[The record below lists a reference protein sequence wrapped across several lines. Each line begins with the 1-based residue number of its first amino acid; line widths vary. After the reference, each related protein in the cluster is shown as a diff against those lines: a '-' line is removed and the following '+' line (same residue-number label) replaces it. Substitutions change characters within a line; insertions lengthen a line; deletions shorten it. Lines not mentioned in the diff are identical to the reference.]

1 MRMHPSDH
9 VLEGLVE
16 RTGEGR
22 GRKVLLHLI
31 DCERCRGRLRTVAA
45 WAPRGAATVPWSP
58 KDYTALLD
66 DLVAQSLRVG
76 APLSRQDV
84 EAPILLGELL
94 LHPARRRRVLVRNS
108 RRFRSW
114 PLAEVLFERAREEAF
129 EDPAQA
135 ETFARLG
142 LDVVDSLDE
151 ETPDRRLLADLRARG
166 LAVLGNTL
174 RMRSDLVRAEQF
186 LDQAEIVLRDG
197 TGDPIERGHLLDLT
211 ASLRKD
217 QQRFEEATRLLAWA
231 VRLYRSVG
239 ETQRAGRS
247 LLKQAVVCQRA
258 GAPEQGIRILRQA
271 AQWIMP
277 EHEPRLAL
285 CIQHNLVSALADLN
299 DFRAAYETFA
309 AARPLYDRFR
319 DAWTQRRRAWAE
331 GKVLAGLNQHD
342 RAERLLSWAQQG
354 FVEQEIAY
362 DAALV
367 SLDLAA
373 VYAKQGKTDELK
385 RLAAAMVPIFRAR
398 DIHREALA
406 ALGWF
411 RQAVEME
418 QATVET
424 VRRVVDYLRRARHN
438 PRLRFEGGEG

>member
-1 MRMHPSDH
+1 MRLHPSDH

-16 RTGEGR
+16 RVGEGR
-22 GRKVLLHLI
+22 GRGVLLHLV
-31 DCERCRGRLRTVAA
+31 DCEGCRDRLRAVIA
-45 WAPRGAATVPWSP
+45 WSPGGAATLLWSP
-58 KDYTALLD
+58 KDYGALLD
-66 DLVAQSLRVG
+66 ELVARSARAG
-76 APLSRQDV
+76 APLNRQEV
-84 EAPILLGELL
+84 EAPILLGELV
-94 LHPARRRRVLVRNS
+94 LHPVRRRRVLVRNS

-114 PLAEVLFERAREEAF
+114 PLAELLLERAREEAF
-129 EDPAQA
+129 EDPAQGEA
-135 ETFARLG
+135 LARLG
-142 LDVVDSLDE
+142 LDVVDSLE
-151 ETPDRRLLADLRARG
+151 NEAPDPRLVADLRARG
-166 LAVLGNTL
+166 LAVLANTL
-174 RMRSDLVRAEQF
+174 RMRSDLVRAEQ
-186 LDQAEIVLRDG
+186 LLEEAEKVLRNG

-217 QQRFEEATRLLAWA
+217 QQRFEEANRLLSWA

-247 LLKQAVVCQRA
+247 LLKQADVCRMA
-258 GAPEQGIRILRQA
+258 GSPEQGIRILRQA
-271 AQWIMP
+271 ARWISGDQDA
-277 EHEPRLAL
+277 RLAL
-285 CIQHNLVSALADLN
+285 CIQHNLVVSLADLS

-331 GKVLAGLNQHD
+331 GKVLAGLGQHD

-373 VYAKQGKTDELK
+373 VYAKQGKTEELK
-385 RLAAAMVPIFRAR
+385 QLAAAMVPIFRAR

-418 QATVET
+418 QATVDT
-424 VRRVVDYLRRARHN
+424 VRQVVDYLRRARHN
-438 PRLRFEGGEG
+438 PRLRFEGGG

>member
-1 MRMHPSDH
+1 
-9 VLEGLVE
+9 
-16 RTGEGR
+16 
-22 GRKVLLHLI
+22 
-31 DCERCRGRLRTVAA
+31 
-45 WAPRGAATVPWSP
+45 
-58 KDYTALLD
+58 
-66 DLVAQSLRVG
+66 
-76 APLSRQDV
+76 LSRQEI

-94 LHPARRRRVLVRNS
+94 LHPVRRRRVLVRNS

-114 PLAEVLFERAREEAF
+114 PLAELLFERAREESF

-135 ETFARLG
+135 ESLARLG
-142 LDVVDSLDE
+142 LEIVDNLE
-151 ETPDRRLLADLRARG
+151 GVTPDPRLVADLRARG

-186 LDQAEIVLRDG
+186 LDQAEKALRDG

-217 QQRFEEATRLLAWA
+217 QQRFDEANRLLAWA

-239 ETQRAGRS
+239 ETKRAGRS
-247 LLKQAVVCQRA
+247 LLKQAIVCDLA
-258 GAPEQGIRILRQA
+258 GAPEQAIRILRQA
-271 AQWIMP
+271 ARWIP
-277 EHEPRLAL
+277 TETDPRLSL
-285 CIQHNLVSALADLN
+285 CIQHNLVIGLAN
-299 DFRAAYETFA
+299 ISDFRAAYETFA
-309 AARPLYDRFR
+309 AARPLYDSFR

-331 GKVLAGLNQHD
+331 GKVLAGLGQHD

-373 VYAKQGKTDELK
+373 VYAKQGKTEELK

-418 QATVET
+418 QATVDA
-424 VRRVVDYLRRARHN
+424 VRKVVDYLRRARHN
-438 PRLRFEGGEG
+438 PRLRFEGGSEV